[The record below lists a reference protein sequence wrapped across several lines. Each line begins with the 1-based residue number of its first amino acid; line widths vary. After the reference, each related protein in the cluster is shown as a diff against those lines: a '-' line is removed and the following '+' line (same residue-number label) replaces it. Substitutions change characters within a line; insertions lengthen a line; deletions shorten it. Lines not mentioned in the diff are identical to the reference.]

1 MADFF
6 LSVANARH
14 FAAIWTLNEPFAS
27 GPAPN
32 QAKENTVPRQFLTLS
47 ALLIACLG
55 PGLACAALGE
65 PESSIQGDVAK
76 FQGAV
81 NTTEHLTYRVH
92 EIDLPSGTV
101 LREFVTQGGA
111 VFAVAWRGPV
121 IPNLRQALG
130 KYFDNYV
137 AAAKVS
143 PVNHRRLD
151 ISQPDLEVHASGHMR
166 SFSGIAYLPQ
176 TVPAG
181 VSVGELR

>member
-1 MADFF
+1 M
-6 LSVANARH
+6 
-14 FAAIWTLNEPFAS
+14 
-27 GPAPN
+27 
-32 QAKENTVPRQFLTLS
+32 PRQFLTFS
-47 ALLIACLG
+47 AVLMAFLGPSIAC
-55 PGLACAALGE
+55 ASLGE
-65 PESSIQGDVAK
+65 PETSIQGDVAK
-76 FQGAV
+76 FQGVV
-81 NTTEHLTYRVH
+81 NTSEHLIYRVH

-101 LREFVTQGGA
+101 LREFVAQGGA

-130 KYFDNYV
+130 KYFDNYL

-151 ISQPDLEVHASGHMR
+151 INQLDLVVHVSGHMR

-176 TVPAG
+176 SVPSG